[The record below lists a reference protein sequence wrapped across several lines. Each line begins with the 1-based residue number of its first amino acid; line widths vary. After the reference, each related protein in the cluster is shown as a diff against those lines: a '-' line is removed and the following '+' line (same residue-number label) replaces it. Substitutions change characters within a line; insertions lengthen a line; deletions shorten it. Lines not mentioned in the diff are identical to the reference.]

1 MPDLKVSLP
10 ITILVSV
17 GSSIATGLIG
27 MKTHEAVLTSRV
39 DGIERAIAS
48 QQVQMQSL
56 TSRNEF
62 LQFRE
67 DVLTM
72 LRRIDEKV
80 SR

>member
-1 MPDLKVSLP
+1 
-10 ITILVSV
+10 
-17 GSSIATGLIG
+17 